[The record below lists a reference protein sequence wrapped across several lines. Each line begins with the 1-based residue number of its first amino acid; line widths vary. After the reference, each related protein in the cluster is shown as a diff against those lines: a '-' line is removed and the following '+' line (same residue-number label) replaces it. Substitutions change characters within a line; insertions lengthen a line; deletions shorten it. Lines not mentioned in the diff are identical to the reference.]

1 MLKIIPFVVAVLL
14 WAGPAS
20 AQVSDQT
27 ALAGFDAFVEQTL
40 RDYETPGVAI
50 AVVRD
55 GRPVLVRG
63 YGVADAE
70 TGAPM
75 TAHTRF
81 PLASM
86 GKAFTAFSV
95 GLMVDE
101 GRMSFD
107 TPVGAYLPEFSMH
120 DPVASQQVTLR
131 DMMSHRTGLPRHDAL
146 WYHNNELT
154 RDGFL
159 ERLPHLESSA
169 PLRSRFQYNNWMFTL
184 SGLAVERVAG
194 QKWETF
200 VENRIF
206 QPLGM
211 TRTTFDN
218 AVVLADADRIQG
230 TEFARGRRVTVPFY
244 FDQTDTLNPAGGIIS
259 TAHDTALWL
268 AMQTAAGVHDGQPLI
283 QASTLAQMHTTQ
295 MATGATPP
303 HPALVPTGYGLGW
316 ATEVYRGMPSAQ
328 HGGNLPGV
336 STRQTIVPSMKLGIV
351 VLVNDGGS
359 ELPALLSRTLID
371 RLAGLEPIDWTAQGL
386 ARKRASEAST
396 VAGREGREAL
406 RVAGARP
413 SHALADYVGVY
424 EHPGYGQATITL
436 DGETLTARFN
446 ADRSPLA
453 HWHYDT
459 FEATT
464 DDPENLWTFISQIQF
479 LTDTRGR
486 IDRISIP
493 LESALAPIILTKAPE
508 ARLSDPAYLA
518 TLVGTYDLD
527 ATPVVVSVSGGK
539 LIWTQRGGAPTQ
551 LQPALGG
558 EFFNPRSPETRFRFV
573 TGSDGKVTGVQAINS
588 SGVFDIPRTD

>member
-1 MLKIIPFVVAVLL
+1 
-14 WAGPAS
+14 
-20 AQVSDQT
+20 
-27 ALAGFDAFVEQTL
+27 
-40 RDYETPGVAI
+40 
-50 AVVRD
+50 
-55 GRPVLVRG
+55 
-63 YGVADAE
+63 
-70 TGAPM
+70 
-75 TAHTRF
+75 
-81 PLASM
+81 M

-107 TPVGAYLPEFSMH
+107 TPVRAYLPGFSMH

-159 ERLPHLESSA
+159 ERLPYLESSA
-169 PLRSRFQYNNWMFTL
+169 PLRARFQYNNWMFTL

-194 QKWETF
+194 QRWETV
-200 VENRIF
+200 VETRIF

-218 AVVLADADRIQG
+218 AEVLADADRIQG
-230 TEFARGRRVTVPFY
+230 TVFARGRRVTVPFY

-259 TAHDTALWL
+259 TAHDTGLWL
-268 AMQTAAGVHDGQPLI
+268 AMQTAGGVHNGQVVI
-283 QASTLAQMHTTQ
+283 QPSTLAQMHTTQ
-295 MATGATPP
+295 MSTGATPP

-316 ATEVYRGMPSAQ
+316 GTEVYRGMPSVQ

-336 STRQTIVPSMKLGIV
+336 STRQTLVPSMKLGIV
-351 VLVNDGGS
+351 VLVNHGGS

-371 RLAGLEPIDWTAQGL
+371 RFAGLEPIDWTAQGL
-386 ARKRASEAST
+386 TRKRASEAST

-406 RVAGARP
+406 RVAGTRP
-413 SHALADYVGVY
+413 SHALTDYAGVY
-424 EHPGYGQATITL
+424 EHPGYGQVTVTL
-436 DGETLTARFN
+436 DGGALTGRFN
-446 ADRSPLA
+446 ADSSPLA

-464 DDPENLWTFISQIQF
+464 DDPDNVLTDAQVQF

-486 IDRISIP
+486 IDRIVIP
-493 LESALAPIILTKAPE
+493 LESALPPIILSKAPE

-518 TLVGTYDLD
+518 TLSGTYDLN
-527 ATPVVVSVSGGK
+527 AVPVVVSVSGGK
-539 LIWTQRGGAPTQ
+539 LIWTQRGGVPVQ

-573 TGSDGKVTGVQAINS
+573 TGPGGRVTGAQAINS
-588 SGVFDIPRTD
+588 RGVFDIPRTD